1 LLATIYPHS
10 LTKPVY
16 PLKELSRLLI
26 TDAIF
31 NFRKINWFLQRI
43 VVKQWLWL
51 TLYEHHV
58 TVITSIIN
66 MFKPFHPI
74 NPNRSAP
81 RGTETSVY
89 VIEIKQVHNSV
100 PVYVE
105 FLCWAG
111 VW

>member
-1 LLATIYPHS
+1 
-10 LTKPVY
+10 
-16 PLKELSRLLI
+16 
-26 TDAIF
+26 
-31 NFRKINWFLQRI
+31 
-43 VVKQWLWL
+43 
-51 TLYEHHV
+51 
-58 TVITSIIN
+58 